1 MANNVT
7 VVNNGV
13 VQQRFYQVYGD
24 LIESKETM
32 EPIAIAHGNGPICGF
47 DIVDTSTDHVI
58 IRGSWDPNLSS
69 DGISAPPVLKKAN
82 RRVILSDGENNGG
95 NVVNAIVT
103 NDGLIHICPA
113 ILDFT
118 NVKPTG
124 GWFDLNNPNGFVA
137 FAMKVSH
144 TYTPVADASNIGV
157 SDFSITW
164 LTLEKSTGGT
174 YSPAEVASL
183 DFSSLVGTILPSG
196 WINRNTDSLVGIYI
210 VGYDPSWGDNDVYAS
225 FRYKMALVSYDGKWP
240 VSPFTNGSFDI
251 LSLNQKVKNI
261 PVIEEDVDS
270 LKGLNSIL
278 QNQVNTLGK
287 GIECDYTLST
297 NVTYEETG
305 DGTVSITIKKL
316 VYLGVSLYE
325 GAGKTFTSNT
335 LYLSNIRAIYLDI
348 LSPGTNQDTGL
359 PSISKWGLSLGSSA
373 VRLTNPRDIKGSLSG
388 DFQGTGVSGSTTA
401 GIICLINKDGS
412 QTPDSLYDRVGNGK
426 SLKVVKPSDDPS
438 YYLALVL
445 NNFFNRFANTG
456 DKLDTSSE
464 RDKRYTRVFIDTKS
478 RGLTSSDACG
488 ITFRLYPTGI
498 NLSWYVYLSNTS
510 SPYTQGTFRLDLN
523 SELALHFKPY
533 VLKNLYDFYKKVTAQ
548 RSGGKLLLQ
557 SMPLMVNTTQSGT
570 EQEVNGHIFVY
581 LRDDSSGNFY
591 LEVVVGTISGSSS
604 AISSSSAIRST
615 YFGTTFIP
623 FMLNDVWDLCNTG
636 DLSITPHV

>member
-82 RRVILSDGENNGG
+82 RRVIISDGENNGG

-103 NDGLIHICPA
+103 NDGLIHICPVT
-113 ILDFT
+113 LDFT
-118 NVKPTG
+118 DVKPTG
-124 GWFDLNNPNGFVA
+124 GWFDLSNPSKFVA

-225 FRYKMALVSYDGKWP
+225 FGYKMALVSYDGKWP
-240 VSPFTNGSFDI
+240 VSPFINGSFDI
-251 LSLNQKVKNI
+251 LSLNQRVKNI
-261 PVIEEDVDS
+261 PVIEDDIDS

-287 GIECDYTLST
+287 GIECDYTLDI
-297 NVTYEETG
+297 NVTDEGTG

-335 LYLSNIRAIYLDI
+335 MYLNNIKAIYLDI
-348 LSPGTNQDTGL
+348 LSSDTNPDTGL
-359 PSISKWGLSLGSSA
+359 PSISKWGLSLGLST
-373 VRLTNPRDIKGSLSG
+373 VRLTNPSDIRGGISG
-388 DFQGTGVSGSTTA
+388 DFQGTGESGSISA
-401 GIICLINKDGS
+401 GIICLINKNG
-412 QTPDSLYDRVGNGK
+412 QMTDSYYGLVGNGK
-426 SLKVVKPSDDPS
+426 SSKVVKPSDDPS

-445 NNFFNRFANTG
+445 NNFFNRFANTA
-456 DKLDTSSE
+456 DVLDTSSE

-478 RGLTSSDACG
+478 GGLTSSDTCG
-488 ITFRLYPTGI
+488 IIFRLYPTGI

-548 RSGGKLLLQ
+548 ASGGKLLLQ

-581 LRDDSSGNFY
+581 LRNDSSDNFY

-604 AISSSSAIRST
+604 ATIRST

-636 DLSITPHV
+636 DVSITPNV

>member
-82 RRVILSDGENNGG
+82 RRVIISDGENNGG

-103 NDGLIHICPA
+103 NDGLIHICPVT
-113 ILDFT
+113 LDFT
-118 NVKPTG
+118 DVKPTG
-124 GWFDLNNPNGFVA
+124 GWFDLSNPSKFVA

-225 FRYKMALVSYDGKWP
+225 FGYKMALVSYDGKWP
-240 VSPFTNGSFDI
+240 VSPFINGSFDI
-251 LSLNQKVKNI
+251 LSLNQRVKNI
-261 PVIEEDVDS
+261 PVIEDDIDS

-287 GIECDYTLST
+287 GIECDYTLDI
-297 NVTYEETG
+297 NVTDEGTG

-335 LYLSNIRAIYLDI
+335 MYLNNIKAIYLDI
-348 LSPGTNQDTGL
+348 LSSDTNPDTGL
-359 PSISKWGLSLGSSA
+359 PSISKWGLSLGLST
-373 VRLTNPRDIKGSLSG
+373 VRLTNPSDIRGGISG
-388 DFQGTGVSGSTTA
+388 DFQGTGESGSISA
-401 GIICLINKDGS
+401 GIICLINKNG
-412 QTPDSLYDRVGNGK
+412 QMTDSYYGLVGNGK
-426 SLKVVKPSDDPS
+426 SSKVVKPSDDPS

-445 NNFFNRFANTG
+445 NNFFNRFANAA
-456 DKLDTSSE
+456 DVLDISSE
-464 RDKRYTRVFIDTKS
+464 MDKRYTRVFTDTKS
-478 RGLTSSDACG
+478 GGLTSSDACA

-548 RSGGKLLLQ
+548 ASGGKLLLQ

-581 LRDDSSGNFY
+581 LRNDSSDNFY

-604 AISSSSAIRST
+604 ATIRST

-636 DLSITPHV
+636 DVSITPNV

>member
-58 IRGSWDPNLSS
+58 IRGSWDPNLSR

-124 GWFDLNNPNGFVA
+124 GWFDLNSNPSRFVA

-210 VGYDPSWGDNDVYAS
+210 VGYDLSWGDNDVYAS
-225 FRYKMALVSYDGKWP
+225 FGYKMALVSYDGKWP

-287 GIECDYTLST
+287 GIECDYDL
-297 NVTYEETG
+297 NIYVTDKGTG
-305 DGTVSITIKKL
+305 NGTVSITIKKL

-325 GAGKTFTSNT
+325 GAGKTFTSNIM
-335 LYLSNIRAIYLDI
+335 YLDNIKAIYLDI
-348 LSPGTNQDTGL
+348 LLSDTNPDTGL
-359 PSISKWGLSLGSSA
+359 PSISKWGLSLGLST
-373 VRLTNPRDIKGSLSG
+373 VRLTNPSDLRGGISG
-388 DFQGTGVSGSTTA
+388 DFQGTGESGSISA
-401 GIICLINKDGS
+401 GIICLINKNG
-412 QTPDSLYDRVGNGK
+412 QMTDSYYDLVGNGK
-426 SLKVVKPSDDPS
+426 SSKVVKPSDDPS

-445 NNFFNRFANTG
+445 NNFFNRFANIT
-456 DKLDTSSE
+456 DVLDTSSE
-464 RDKRYTRVFIDTKS
+464 RDKRYTRIFIGTKS
-478 RGLTSSDACG
+478 GGLISSDACA
-488 ITFRLYPTGI
+488 ITFRLYQTGI
-498 NLSWYVYLSNTS
+498 NLSWYVHLGNTS
-510 SPYTQGTFRLDLN
+510 YPYTQGTFRLNLN
-523 SELALHFKPY
+523 TELTLHFEPY

-548 RSGGKLLLQ
+548 ASGGKLLLQ
-557 SMPLMVNTTQSGT
+557 SMPLMVNTTQTGL

-581 LRDDSSGNFY
+581 LRNDSSGNFY
-591 LEVVVGTISGSSS
+591 LEVVVSTISG
-604 AISSSSAIRST
+604 SSSAIRST

-623 FMLNDVWDLCNTG
+623 FMLNDVWDLCNIG
-636 DLSITPHV
+636 DVSITPNV

>member
-58 IRGSWDPNLSS
+58 IRGSWDPHLSS

-124 GWFDLNNPNGFVA
+124 GWFDLNSHPNRFVA

-210 VGYDPSWGDNDVYAS
+210 VGYDLSWGDNDVYAS

-297 NVTYEETG
+297 NVTNKETG

-426 SLKVVKPSDDPS
+426 SSKVVKPSDDPS

-445 NNFFNRFANTG
+445 NNFFNRFANTR

-464 RDKRYTRVFIDTKS
+464 RDKRYTRIFIDTKS
-478 RGLTSSDACG
+478 GGLTSSDTCA

-523 SELALHFKPY
+523 FELALHFKPY

-548 RSGGKLLLQ
+548 ASGGKLLLQ
-557 SMPLMVNTTQSGT
+557 SMPLMVNTTQTGL

-581 LRDDSSGNFY
+581 LRNDSSDHFY

-604 AISSSSAIRST
+604 AIRSI

-623 FMLNDVWDLCNTG
+623 FMLNDVWDLCNIG
-636 DLSITPHV
+636 DAQITPNV

>member
-82 RRVILSDGENNGG
+82 RRVIISDGENNGG

-103 NDGLIHICPA
+103 NDGLIHICPVT
-113 ILDFT
+113 LDFT
-118 NVKPTG
+118 DVKPTG
-124 GWFDLNNPNGFVA
+124 GWFDLNNPSRFVA

-225 FRYKMALVSYDGKWP
+225 FGYKMALVSYDGKWP

-287 GIECDYTLST
+287 GIECDYTLDI
-297 NVTYEETG
+297 NVTDEGTG

-335 LYLSNIRAIYLDI
+335 MYLNNIKAIYLDI
-348 LSPGTNQDTGL
+348 LSSDTNPDTGL
-359 PSISKWGLSLGSSA
+359 PSISKWGLSLGLST
-373 VRLTNPRDIKGSLSG
+373 VRLTNPSDIRGGISG
-388 DFQGTGVSGSTTA
+388 DFQGTGESGSISA
-401 GIICLINKDGS
+401 GIICLINKNG
-412 QTPDSLYDRVGNGK
+412 QMTDSYYDLVGNGK
-426 SLKVVKPSDDPS
+426 SSKVVKPSDDPS

-445 NNFFNRFANTG
+445 NNFFNRFANTA
-456 DKLDTSSE
+456 DVLDTSSE

-478 RGLTSSDACG
+478 GGLTSSDTCR

-548 RSGGKLLLQ
+548 ASGGKLLLQ

-581 LRDDSSGNFY
+581 LRNDSSDNFY

-604 AISSSSAIRST
+604 ATIRST

-636 DLSITPHV
+636 DVSITPNV

>member
-225 FRYKMALVSYDGKWP
+225 FGYKMALVSYDGKWP
-240 VSPFTNGSFDI
+240 VSPFINGSFDI
-251 LSLNQKVKNI
+251 LSLNQRVKNI
-261 PVIEEDVDS
+261 PVIEDDIDS
-270 LKGLNSIL
+270 LKELNSIL

-287 GIECDYTLST
+287 GIECDYTLDI
-297 NVTYEETG
+297 NVTDKGTG

-335 LYLSNIRAIYLDI
+335 TYLNNIKAIYLDI
-348 LSPGTNQDTGL
+348 LSSGTNPDTGL
-359 PSISKWGLSLGSSA
+359 PSISKWGLSLGFST
-373 VRLTNPRDIKGSLSG
+373 VRLTNPSDIRGGISG
-388 DFQGTGVSGSTTA
+388 DFQGTGESGSISA
-401 GIICLINKDGS
+401 GIICLINKNG
-412 QTPDSLYDRVGNGK
+412 QMTDSYYDLVGNGK
-426 SLKVVKPSDDPS
+426 SSKVVKPSDDPS

-445 NNFFNRFANTG
+445 NNFFNRFTNTA
-456 DKLDTSSE
+456 DVLDTSSE
-464 RDKRYTRVFIDTKS
+464 RDKRYIRIFTDTKS
-478 RGLTSSDACG
+478 GGLTSSDGCG

-523 SELALHFKPY
+523 SELTLHFKSY

-548 RSGGKLLLQ
+548 KSGGKLLLQ

-604 AISSSSAIRST
+604 AIRST

-636 DLSITPHV
+636 DVSITPHV

>member
-7 VVNNGV
+7 VVSNGV

-58 IRGSWDPNLSS
+58 IRGSWDPNLPSIGMS
-69 DGISAPPVLKKAN
+69 IPLPILKKAN

-95 NVVNAIVT
+95 TVVNAIVT

-113 ILDFT
+113 TLDFT
-118 NVKPTG
+118 DVKPAG
-124 GWFDLNNPNGFVA
+124 GWFDLSDPSKFVA

-144 TYTPVADASNIGV
+144 TYTPVADASNIV
-157 SDFSITW
+157 ASDFSITW
-164 LTLEKSTGGT
+164 LSLEKGIGGT

-183 DFSSLVGTILPSG
+183 NFSSLIGTILPSG
-196 WINRNTDSLVGIYI
+196 WINRDTDSLVGIYI
-210 VGYDPSWGDNDVYAS
+210 IGYDPSWEDRDIYAS
-225 FRYKMALVSYDGKWP
+225 FGYKVALVSYDGKWP
-240 VSPFTNGSFDI
+240 VSPFINGSFDI
-251 LSLNQKVKNI
+251 LSLNRKVKNLPI
-261 PVIEEDVDS
+261 IEADIDS

-287 GIECDYTLST
+287 DIECDYTLNTEVT
-297 NVTYEETG
+297 NEGTG

-325 GAGKTFTSNT
+325 GSGKTFTSST
-335 LYLSNIRAIYLDI
+335 LYLTNVRAIYLDI
-348 LSPGTNQDTGL
+348 LPSGINPDTGL

-373 VRLTNPRDIKGSLSG
+373 VRLTNPSDLRGSLSG
-388 DFQGTGVSGSTTA
+388 DFQGTGESGSITA
-401 GIICLINKDGS
+401 GIICLINKDGKIS
-412 QTPDSLYDRVGNGK
+412 DSYHDLVGNGK
-426 SLKVVKPSDDPS
+426 SSKVVKPSDDPS

-445 NNFFNRFANTG
+445 NNFFNRFANTA
-456 DKLDTSSE
+456 DVFDTSSE
-464 RDKRYTRVFIDTKS
+464 RDKRYTRVFINTKS
-478 RGLTSSDACG
+478 GGLTLSDTCG

-510 SPYTQGTFRLDLN
+510 YPYTQGTFRLDLN

-548 RSGGKLLLQ
+548 SSGGKLLLQ
-557 SMPLMVNTTQSGT
+557 SMPLMVNTTQTGL

-581 LRDDSSGNFY
+581 LRNDSSDNFY
-591 LEVVVGTISGSSS
+591 LEVVVSTISGSSS
-604 AISSSSAIRST
+604 VIRSI

-623 FMLNDVWDLCNTG
+623 FMLNDVWDLCNIG
-636 DLSITPHV
+636 DVSITPNV

>member
-7 VVNNGV
+7 VVDNGV

-47 DIVDTSTDHVI
+47 DIVDTSTDHVV
-58 IRGSWDPNLSS
+58 IRGSWDPSLSS
-69 DGISAPPVLKKAN
+69 AGISAPTILKKAN
-82 RRVILSDGENNGG
+82 RRIILSDGENNSGT
-95 NVVNAIVT
+95 VVNATIT
-103 NDGLIHICPA
+103 NDGLIHICPT

-118 NVKPTG
+118 DVKPTG
-124 GWFDLNNPNGFVA
+124 GWFDLSNPSKFVA

-144 TYTPVADASNIGV
+144 SYTPVSDASNLGV
-157 SDFSITW
+157 GDFSITW

-183 DFSSLVGTILPSG
+183 DFSSLVGTILPTG
-196 WINRNTDSLVGIYI
+196 WINRDTDALVGIYI
-210 VGYDPSWGDNDVYAS
+210 IGYDPSWGDNDVYAS
-225 FRYKMALVSYDGKWP
+225 FGYKMALVSYDGKWP

-261 PVIEEDVDS
+261 PVIEDDIDS

-287 GIECDYTLST
+287 GIECDYTLDI
-297 NVTYEETG
+297 NVTDEGTG

-348 LSPGTNQDTGL
+348 LSSGTNQDTGL

-388 DFQGTGVSGSTTA
+388 DFQGTGESGSTTA

-412 QTPDSLYDRVGNGK
+412 QTPDSLYDQVGNGK
-426 SLKVVKPSDDPS
+426 SSKVVKPSDDPS

-456 DKLDTSSE
+456 DKLDTSSK
-464 RDKRYTRVFIDTKS
+464 RDKRYTRIFIDTKS
-478 RGLTSSDACG
+478 GGLTSSDTCG

-498 NLSWYVYLSNTS
+498 NLSWYIYLSNTS

-523 SELALHFKPY
+523 SELALHFKSY
-533 VLKNLYDFYKKVTAQ
+533 VLKNVYDFYKKVTAQ
-548 RSGGKLLLQ
+548 EHGGKLLLQ
-557 SMPLMVNTTQSGT
+557 SIPLMVNTTQTGLAS
-570 EQEVNGHIFVY
+570 EVNGHIFVY
-581 LRDDSSGNFY
+581 LIDDSSGNFY
-591 LEVVVGTISGSSS
+591 LEVVVGTITGSSS
-604 AISSSSAIRST
+604 TIQST

-636 DLSITPHV
+636 DVSITPHV

>member
-7 VVNNGV
+7 TVNNGV

-82 RRVILSDGENNGG
+82 RRVIISDGENNGG

-118 NVKPTG
+118 DVKPTG
-124 GWFDLNNPNGFVA
+124 GWFDLSNPSKFVA

-144 TYTPVADASNIGV
+144 TYTPAADASNIGV

-225 FRYKMALVSYDGKWP
+225 FGYKMALVSYDGKWP

-251 LSLNQKVKNI
+251 LSLNQRVKNI
-261 PVIEEDVDS
+261 PIIEDDIDS

-287 GIECDYTLST
+287 GIECNYTLNT
-297 NVTYEETG
+297 QVTDKGTG

-325 GAGKTFTSNT
+325 GSGKTFTSNT
-335 LYLSNIRAIYLDI
+335 LYLNNIRAIYLDI
-348 LSPGTNQDTGL
+348 LSSGTNSDTGL
-359 PSISKWGLSLGSSA
+359 PSISKWGLSLGFST
-373 VRLTNPRDIKGSLSG
+373 VRLTNPSDIRGSLSG
-388 DFQGTGVSGSTTA
+388 DFQGTGESGSTTA
-401 GIICLINKDGS
+401 GIICLINKDGQIS
-412 QTPDSLYDRVGNGK
+412 DSYYDRVGNGK
-426 SLKVVKPSDDPS
+426 SSKVVKPSDDPS

-445 NNFFNRFANTG
+445 NNFFNRFTNTA
-456 DKLDTSSE
+456 DVLDTSSE

-478 RGLTSSDACG
+478 GGLTSGDQCG

-548 RSGGKLLLQ
+548 ASGGKLLLQ
-557 SMPLMVNTTQSGT
+557 SIPLMMNTSQTGL
-570 EQEVNGHIFVY
+570 EQETNGHIFVY
-581 LRDDSSGNFY
+581 LRNDSSDNFY

-604 AISSSSAIRST
+604 TIRST

-623 FMLNDVWDLCNTG
+623 FMLNDVWDLCNIG
-636 DLSITPHV
+636 DVSITPNV

>member
-124 GWFDLNNPNGFVA
+124 GWFDLNNPNRFVA

-225 FRYKMALVSYDGKWP
+225 FGYKMALVSYDGKWP

-287 GIECDYTLST
+287 GIECDYDL
-297 NVTYEETG
+297 NIYVTDEGTG
-305 DGTVSITIKKL
+305 NGTVSITIKKL
-316 VYLGVSLYE
+316 VYLGVSLHE

-335 LYLSNIRAIYLDI
+335 MYLNNIKAIYLDI
-348 LSPGTNQDTGL
+348 LLSDTNPDIGL
-359 PSISKWGLSLGSSA
+359 PSISKWGLSLGLST
-373 VRLTNPRDIKGSLSG
+373 VRLTNPSDIRRGISG
-388 DFQGTGVSGSTTA
+388 DFQGTGESGSISA
-401 GIICLINKDGS
+401 GIICLINKNG
-412 QTPDSLYDRVGNGK
+412 QMTDSYYDLVGNGK
-426 SLKVVKPSDDPS
+426 SSKVVKPSDDPS

-445 NNFFNRFANTG
+445 NNFFNRFANTA
-456 DKLDTSSE
+456 DVLDTSSE

-478 RGLTSSDACG
+478 GGLTSRDTCG

-548 RSGGKLLLQ
+548 ASGGKLLLQ
-557 SMPLMVNTTQSGT
+557 SMPLMVNTTQTGL

-581 LRDDSSGNFY
+581 LRNDSSDNFY
-591 LEVVVGTISGSSS
+591 LEVVVSTISG
-604 AISSSSAIRST
+604 SSSAIRST

-623 FMLNDVWDLCNTG
+623 FMLNDVWDLCNIG
-636 DLSITPHV
+636 DVSITPNV

>member
-82 RRVILSDGENNGG
+82 RRVIISDGENNGG

-103 NDGLIHICPA
+103 NDGLIHICPVT
-113 ILDFT
+113 LDFT
-118 NVKPTG
+118 DVKPTG
-124 GWFDLNNPNGFVA
+124 GWFDLSNPSKFVA

-164 LTLEKSTGGT
+164 LSLEKSTGGT

-225 FRYKMALVSYDGKWP
+225 FGYKMALVSYDGKWP

-261 PVIEEDVDS
+261 PVIEDDIDS

-287 GIECDYTLST
+287 GIECDYTLDIK
-297 NVTYEETG
+297 VTDEGLGY
-305 DGTVSITIKKL
+305 GTVSITIKKL

-335 LYLSNIRAIYLDI
+335 MYLNNIKAIYLDI
-348 LSPGTNQDTGL
+348 LSSDTSPDTGL
-359 PSISKWGLSLGSSA
+359 PSISKWGLSLGLST
-373 VRLTNPRDIKGSLSG
+373 VRLTNPSDIMGGISG
-388 DFQGTGVSGSTTA
+388 DFQGTGESGSITA
-401 GIICLINKDGS
+401 GIICLINKDGQIS
-412 QTPDSLYDRVGNGK
+412 DSYYDLVGNGK
-426 SLKVVKPSDDPS
+426 SSKVVKPSDDPS

-445 NNFFNRFANTG
+445 NNFFNRFTNTA
-456 DKLDTSSE
+456 DVIDTSSE
-464 RDKRYTRVFIDTKS
+464 RDKRYTRIFIDTKS
-478 RGLTSSDACG
+478 GGLTSSDACA
-488 ITFRLYPTGI
+488 ITFRLYQTGI

-510 SPYTQGTFRLDLN
+510 SPYTHGTFRLNLN
-523 SELALHFKPY
+523 SELALHFNPY

-548 RSGGKLLLQ
+548 ASGGKLLLQ

-581 LRDDSSGNFY
+581 LRNDSSGNFY

-604 AISSSSAIRST
+604 ATIRSI

-636 DLSITPHV
+636 DVSITPNV

>member
-82 RRVILSDGENNGG
+82 RRVIISDGENNGG

-103 NDGLIHICPA
+103 NDGLIHICPVT
-113 ILDFT
+113 LDFT
-118 NVKPTG
+118 DVKPTG
-124 GWFDLNNPNGFVA
+124 GWFDLNNPNRFVA

-225 FRYKMALVSYDGKWP
+225 FGYKMALVSYDGKWP

-287 GIECDYTLST
+287 GIECDYTLDI
-297 NVTYEETG
+297 NVTDEGTG

-335 LYLSNIRAIYLDI
+335 MYLNNIKAIYLDI
-348 LSPGTNQDTGL
+348 LSSDTNPDTGL
-359 PSISKWGLSLGSSA
+359 PSISKWGLSLGLST
-373 VRLTNPRDIKGSLSG
+373 VRLTNPSDIRGGISG
-388 DFQGTGVSGSTTA
+388 DFQGTGESGSISA
-401 GIICLINKDGS
+401 GIICLINKNG
-412 QTPDSLYDRVGNGK
+412 QMTDSYYDLVGNGK
-426 SLKVVKPSDDPS
+426 SSKVVKPSDDPS

-445 NNFFNRFANTG
+445 NNFFNRFANTA
-456 DKLDTSSE
+456 DVLDTSSE

-478 RGLTSSDACG
+478 GGLTSSDTCG

-548 RSGGKLLLQ
+548 ASGGKLLLQ

-581 LRDDSSGNFY
+581 LRNDSSDNFY
-591 LEVVVGTISGSSS
+591 LEVVVDTISGSSS
-604 AISSSSAIRST
+604 ATIRST

-636 DLSITPHV
+636 DVSITPNV

>member
-124 GWFDLNNPNGFVA
+124 GWFDLNNPNRFVA

-225 FRYKMALVSYDGKWP
+225 FGYKMALVSYDGKWP

-278 QNQVNTLGK
+278 QNRVNTLGK

-426 SLKVVKPSDDPS
+426 SSKVVKPSDDPS

-464 RDKRYTRVFIDTKS
+464 RDKRYTRIFIDTKS
-478 RGLTSSDACG
+478 GGLTSGDTCG

-533 VLKNLYDFYKKVTAQ
+533 VLKNLYDFYKKVTALA
-548 RSGGKLLLQ
+548 SGGKLLLQ
-557 SMPLMVNTTQSGT
+557 SMPLIVNTTQTGL

-581 LRDDSSGNFY
+581 LRNNSSGNFY
-591 LEVVVGTISGSSS
+591 LEVVVSTISG
-604 AISSSSAIRST
+604 SSSAIRST

-623 FMLNDVWDLCNTG
+623 FMLNDVWDLCNIG
-636 DLSITPHV
+636 DVSITPNV

>member
-103 NDGLIHICPA
+103 NDGLIHICPVT
-113 ILDFT
+113 LDFT
-118 NVKPTG
+118 DVKPTG
-124 GWFDLNNPNGFVA
+124 GWFDLSNPSKFVA

-225 FRYKMALVSYDGKWP
+225 FGYKMALVSYDGKWP
-240 VSPFTNGSFDI
+240 VSPFINGSFDI
-251 LSLNQKVKNI
+251 LSLNQRVKNI
-261 PVIEEDVDS
+261 PVIEDDIDS
-270 LKGLNSIL
+270 LKGLKSIL

-287 GIECDYTLST
+287 GIECDYTLDI
-297 NVTYEETG
+297 NVTDEGTG

-335 LYLSNIRAIYLDI
+335 MYLNNIKAIYLDI
-348 LSPGTNQDTGL
+348 LSSGTNPDTGL
-359 PSISKWGLSLGSSA
+359 PSISKWGLSLGLST
-373 VRLTNPRDIKGSLSG
+373 VRLTNPSDIRGGISG
-388 DFQGTGVSGSTTA
+388 DFQGTGESGSISA
-401 GIICLINKDGS
+401 GIICLINKNG
-412 QTPDSLYDRVGNGK
+412 QMTDSYYSLVGNGK
-426 SLKVVKPSDDPS
+426 SSKVVKPSDDPS

-445 NNFFNRFANTG
+445 NNFFNRFANAA
-456 DKLDTSSE
+456 DILDISSE
-464 RDKRYTRVFIDTKS
+464 RDKRYTRVFVDTKS
-478 RGLTSSDACG
+478 GGLTSSDNCG

-533 VLKNLYDFYKKVTAQ
+533 VLKNLYDFYKKVTAKA
-548 RSGGKLLLQ
+548 SGGKLLLQ

-581 LRDDSSGNFY
+581 LRNDSSGNFY
-591 LEVVVGTISGSSS
+591 LEVVVGTISG
-604 AISSSSAIRST
+604 SSSAIRST

-636 DLSITPHV
+636 DVSITPHV

>member
-1 MANNVT
+1 MANNIT
-7 VVNNGV
+7 VVSNGI

-47 DIVDTSTDHVI
+47 DIVDTSTDHVV

-69 DGISAPPVLKKAN
+69 DGISAPPVLKKVN

-95 NVVNAIVT
+95 NVVNALVT

-113 ILDFT
+113 TLDFT
-118 NVKPTG
+118 DVKPTG
-124 GWFDLNNPNGFVA
+124 GWFDLSNPSKFVA

-144 TYTPVADASNIGV
+144 TYTPVADASNIGA

-164 LTLEKSTGGT
+164 LSLEKSTGGT
-174 YSPAEVASL
+174 YSPSEVASL
-183 DFSSLVGTILPSG
+183 DFSSLIGNILPSG

-210 VGYDPSWGDNDVYAS
+210 IGYDPSWGDNDIYAS
-225 FRYKMALVSYDGKWP
+225 FGYKMALIPYDGKWP
-240 VSPFTNGSFDI
+240 VSPFINGSFDI
-251 LSLNQKVKNI
+251 LSLNNKVKNI
-261 PVIEEDVDS
+261 PIIEADVDS

-287 GIECDYTLST
+287 GIECDYTLNT
-297 NVTYEETG
+297 NVTDEGIG

-335 LYLSNIRAIYLDI
+335 LYLNNIRAIYLDI
-348 LSPGTNQDTGL
+348 LSSGTNPETGL
-359 PSISKWGLSLGSSA
+359 PSISKWGLTLGSST
-373 VRLTNPRDIKGSLSG
+373 VRLTNPSDLRGSLSG
-388 DFQGTGVSGSTTA
+388 DFQGTGESGSTIA
-401 GIICLINKDGS
+401 GIICLINKDG
-412 QTPDSLYDRVGNGK
+412 QIPDSQYNRVGNGK
-426 SLKVVKPSDDPS
+426 SSKVGKPSDDPS

-445 NNFFNRFANTG
+445 NNFFNRFTNTA
-456 DKLDTSSE
+456 DVLDTSSE

-478 RGLTSSDACG
+478 GGLTSSDTCG

-548 RSGGKLLLQ
+548 ASGGKLLLQ

-581 LRDDSSGNFY
+581 LRNDSSDNFY

-604 AISSSSAIRST
+604 ATIRST

-636 DLSITPHV
+636 DVSITPHV

>member
-124 GWFDLNNPNGFVA
+124 GWFDLNNPNRFVA

-210 VGYDPSWGDNDVYAS
+210 VGHDPSWGDNDVYAS
-225 FRYKMALVSYDGKWP
+225 FGYKMALVSYDGKWP

-270 LKGLNSIL
+270 LNSIL

-287 GIECDYTLST
+287 GIECDYALDI
-297 NVTYEETG
+297 NVTDEGLG

-335 LYLSNIRAIYLDI
+335 MYLNNIKAIYLDI
-348 LSPGTNQDTGL
+348 LSSDTNPDTGL
-359 PSISKWGLSLGSSA
+359 PSISKWGLSLGLST
-373 VRLTNPRDIKGSLSG
+373 VRLTNPSYIRRGISG
-388 DFQGTGVSGSTTA
+388 DFQGIGESGSISA
-401 GIICLINKDGS
+401 GIICLINKNG
-412 QTPDSLYDRVGNGK
+412 QMTDSYYDLVGNGK
-426 SLKVVKPSDDPS
+426 SSKVVKPSDDPS

-445 NNFFNRFANTG
+445 NNFFNRFANTA
-456 DKLDTSSE
+456 DVLDTSSE
-464 RDKRYTRVFIDTKS
+464 RDKRYIRIFIDTKS
-478 RGLTSSDACG
+478 GGLISSDVCG

-510 SPYTQGTFRLDLN
+510 YPYTQGTFRLDLN
-523 SELALHFKPY
+523 SELTLHFKPY

-548 RSGGKLLLQ
+548 ASGGRLLLQ
-557 SMPLMVNTTQSGT
+557 SMPLMVNTTQGGT

-581 LRDDSSGNFY
+581 LRNDSSGNFY
-591 LEVVVGTISGSSS
+591 LEVVVGTISGSSDT
-604 AISSSSAIRST
+604 IRSI

-623 FMLNDVWDLCNTG
+623 FMLNDVWDLCNIG
-636 DLSITPHV
+636 DV

>member
-1 MANNVT
+1 MANNIT
-7 VVNNGV
+7 VVSNGI

-69 DGISAPPVLKKAN
+69 DGISAPPVLKKVN

-95 NVVNAIVT
+95 NVVNALVT

-118 NVKPTG
+118 DVKPTG
-124 GWFDLNNPNGFVA
+124 GWFDLLSNPSKFVA

-144 TYTPVADASNIGV
+144 TYTPVADASNIGA

-164 LTLEKSTGGT
+164 LSLEKSIGGT
-174 YSPAEVASL
+174 YSPSEVASL
-183 DFSSLVGTILPSG
+183 YFSSLIGNILPSG

-210 VGYDPSWGDNDVYAS
+210 IGYDPSWGDNDIYAS
-225 FRYKMALVSYDGKWP
+225 FGYKMALIPYDGKWP
-240 VSPFTNGSFDI
+240 VSPFINGSFDI
-251 LSLNQKVKNI
+251 LSLNNKVKNI
-261 PVIEEDVDS
+261 PIIEADVDS

-287 GIECDYTLST
+287 GIECDYTLNT
-297 NVTYEETG
+297 HVTDEGLG

-335 LYLSNIRAIYLDI
+335 LYLNNIRAIYLDI
-348 LSPGTNQDTGL
+348 LSSGTNPEIGL
-359 PSISKWGLSLGSSA
+359 PSISKWGLTLGSST
-373 VRLTNPRDIKGSLSG
+373 VRLTNPSDLRGSLSG
-388 DFQGTGVSGSTTA
+388 DFQGTGESGSTIA
-401 GIICLINKDGS
+401 GIICLINKDG
-412 QTPDSLYDRVGNGK
+412 QIPDSQYNRVGNGK
-426 SLKVVKPSDDPS
+426 SSKVGKPSDDPS

-445 NNFFNRFANTG
+445 NNFFNRFTNTA
-456 DKLDTSSE
+456 DQLDISSK
-464 RDKRYTRVFIDTKS
+464 RDKRYTRIFIDTKS
-478 RGLTSSDACG
+478 GGLTSLDQCI
-488 ITFRLYPTGI
+488 ITLRLYPTGI
-498 NLSWYVYLSNTS
+498 NLSWCVYLGNTS

-548 RSGGKLLLQ
+548 ASGGKLLLQ
-557 SMPLMVNTTQSGT
+557 SIPLMMNTSQTGL
-570 EQEVNGHIFVY
+570 EQEANGHIFVY
-581 LRDDSSGNFY
+581 LRNDSSDNFY
-591 LEVVVGTISGSSS
+591 LELVVVGTISGSSG
-604 AISSSSAIRST
+604 SSTIRNA

-623 FMLNDVWDLCNTG
+623 FMLNDVWDLCNIG
-636 DLSITPHV
+636 DVSITPDV

>member
-124 GWFDLNNPNGFVA
+124 GWFDLNNPNRFVA

-144 TYTPVADASNIGV
+144 TYTPVADASNIGA

-164 LTLEKSTGGT
+164 LSLEKSTGGT
-174 YSPAEVASL
+174 YSPSEVASL
-183 DFSSLVGTILPSG
+183 DFSSLIGNILPSG

-210 VGYDPSWGDNDVYAS
+210 IGYDPSWGDNDIYAS
-225 FRYKMALVSYDGKWP
+225 FGYKMALVSYDGKWP
-240 VSPFTNGSFDI
+240 VSPFINGSFDI
-251 LSLNQKVKNI
+251 LSLNNKVKNI
-261 PVIEEDVDS
+261 PIIEADVDS

-287 GIECDYTLST
+287 GIECDYDL
-297 NVTYEETG
+297 NIHVTDEGTG

-335 LYLSNIRAIYLDI
+335 LYLNNIRAIYLDI
-348 LSPGTNQDTGL
+348 LSSGTNPETGL
-359 PSISKWGLSLGSSA
+359 PSISKWGLTLGSST
-373 VRLTNPRDIKGSLSG
+373 VRLTNPSDLRGSLSG
-388 DFQGTGVSGSTTA
+388 DFQGTGESGSTVA
-401 GIICLINKDGS
+401 GIICLINKNG
-412 QTPDSLYDRVGNGK
+412 QMTDSYYDLVGNGK
-426 SLKVVKPSDDPS
+426 SSKVVKPSDDPS

-445 NNFFNRFANTG
+445 NNFFNRFANTA
-456 DKLDTSSE
+456 DVLDTSSE

-478 RGLTSSDACG
+478 GGLTSSDTCE

-548 RSGGKLLLQ
+548 ASGGKLLLQ

-581 LRDDSSGNFY
+581 LRNDSSDNFY

-604 AISSSSAIRST
+604 ATIRST

-636 DLSITPHV
+636 DVSITPHV

>member
-82 RRVILSDGENNGG
+82 RRVIISDGENNGG

-103 NDGLIHICPA
+103 NDGLIHICPVT
-113 ILDFT
+113 LDFT
-118 NVKPTG
+118 DVKPTG
-124 GWFDLNNPNGFVA
+124 GWFDLSNPSKFVA

-225 FRYKMALVSYDGKWP
+225 FGYKMALVPYDGKWP

-287 GIECDYTLST
+287 GIECDYTLDI
-297 NVTYEETG
+297 NVTDEGTG

-335 LYLSNIRAIYLDI
+335 MYLNNIKAIYLDI
-348 LSPGTNQDTGL
+348 LSSDTNPDTGL
-359 PSISKWGLSLGSSA
+359 PSISKWGLSLGLST
-373 VRLTNPRDIKGSLSG
+373 VRLTNPSDIRGGISG
-388 DFQGTGVSGSTTA
+388 DFKGTGESGSISA
-401 GIICLINKDGS
+401 GIICLINKNG
-412 QTPDSLYDRVGNGK
+412 QMTDSYYGLVGNGK
-426 SLKVVKPSDDPS
+426 SSKVVKPSDDPS

-445 NNFFNRFANTG
+445 NNFFNRFANTA
-456 DKLDTSSE
+456 DVLDTSSE

-478 RGLTSSDACG
+478 GGLTSSDTCG
-488 ITFRLYPTGI
+488 IIFRLYPTGI

-548 RSGGKLLLQ
+548 ASGGKLLLQ

-581 LRDDSSGNFY
+581 LRNDSSDNFY

-604 AISSSSAIRST
+604 ATIRST

-636 DLSITPHV
+636 DVSITPNV

>member
-124 GWFDLNNPNGFVA
+124 GWFDLNNPNRFVA

-225 FRYKMALVSYDGKWP
+225 FGYKVALVSYDGKWP
-240 VSPFTNGSFDI
+240 VSPFISGSLDI
-251 LSLNQKVKNI
+251 LSLNDKVKNI
-261 PVIEEDVDS
+261 PKIETDVDN

-297 NVTYEETG
+297 NVTDEETG

-426 SLKVVKPSDDPS
+426 SSKVVKPSDDPS

-464 RDKRYTRVFIDTKS
+464 RDKGYTRIFIDTKS
-478 RGLTSSDACG
+478 GGLTSSDTCG

-510 SPYTQGTFRLDLN
+510 SPSYTQGTFRLDLN

-548 RSGGKLLLQ
+548 ASGGKLLLQ
-557 SMPLMVNTTQSGT
+557 SMPLMVNTTQTGL

-581 LRDDSSGNFY
+581 LRNDSSGNFY

-604 AISSSSAIRST
+604 TIRST

-623 FMLNDVWDLCNTG
+623 FMLNDVWDLCNIG
-636 DLSITPHV
+636 DVSITPNV

>member
-69 DGISAPPVLKKAN
+69 DGISAPSVLKKAN
-82 RRVILSDGENNGG
+82 RRVIISDGENNGG

-103 NDGLIHICPA
+103 NDGLIHICPVT
-113 ILDFT
+113 LDFT
-118 NVKPTG
+118 DVKPTG
-124 GWFDLNNPNGFVA
+124 GWFDLSNPSKFVA

-225 FRYKMALVSYDGKWP
+225 FGYKMALVSYDGKWP
-240 VSPFTNGSFDI
+240 VSPFINGSFDI
-251 LSLNQKVKNI
+251 LSLNQRVKNI
-261 PVIEEDVDS
+261 PVIEDDIDS
-270 LKGLNSIL
+270 LKGLNSILQNQL

-287 GIECDYTLST
+287 GIECDYTLDIK
-297 NVTYEETG
+297 VTDEGTG

-335 LYLSNIRAIYLDI
+335 LYLNNIRAIYLDI
-348 LSPGTNQDTGL
+348 LSSGTNPDTGL
-359 PSISKWGLSLGSSA
+359 PSISKWGLSLGSSP
-373 VRLTNPRDIKGSLSG
+373 VRLTNPSDIRGSLSG
-388 DFQGTGVSGSTTA
+388 DFQGTGESGSITA
-401 GIICLINKDGS
+401 GIICLINKDGQIS
-412 QTPDSLYDRVGNGK
+412 DSYYNRVGNGK
-426 SLKVVKPSDDPS
+426 SSKVVKPSDDPS

-445 NNFFNRFANTG
+445 NNFFNRFTNTA
-456 DKLDTSSE
+456 DVLDTSSE
-464 RDKRYTRVFIDTKS
+464 RDKRYTRIFIDTKS
-478 RGLTSSDACG
+478 GGLISSDACG

-548 RSGGKLLLQ
+548 ESGGKLLLQ
-557 SMPLMVNTTQSGT
+557 SMPLMVNTTQIGLES
-570 EQEVNGHIFVY
+570 EVNGHIFVY

-604 AISSSSAIRST
+604 TIRSI

-636 DLSITPHV
+636 DVSITPHV

>member
-82 RRVILSDGENNGG
+82 RRVIISDGENNGG

-103 NDGLIHICPA
+103 NDGLIHICPVT
-113 ILDFT
+113 LDFT
-118 NVKPTG
+118 DVKPTG
-124 GWFDLNNPNGFVA
+124 GWFDLNNPSKFVA

-225 FRYKMALVSYDGKWP
+225 FGYKMALVSYDGKWP
-240 VSPFTNGSFDI
+240 VSPFINGSFDI
-251 LSLNQKVKNI
+251 LSLNQRVKNI
-261 PVIEEDVDS
+261 PVIEDDIDS

-287 GIECDYTLST
+287 GIECDYTLDI
-297 NVTYEETG
+297 NVTDEGTG

-335 LYLSNIRAIYLDI
+335 MYLNNIKAIYLDI
-348 LSPGTNQDTGL
+348 LSSDTNPDTGL
-359 PSISKWGLSLGSSA
+359 PSISKWGLSLGLST
-373 VRLTNPRDIKGSLSG
+373 VRLTNPSDIRGGISG
-388 DFQGTGVSGSTTA
+388 DFQGTGESGSISA
-401 GIICLINKDGS
+401 GIICLINKNG
-412 QTPDSLYDRVGNGK
+412 QMTDSYYGLVGNGK
-426 SLKVVKPSDDPS
+426 SSKVVKPSDDPS

-445 NNFFNRFANTG
+445 NNFFNRFANTA
-456 DKLDTSSE
+456 DVLDTSSE

-478 RGLTSSDACG
+478 GGLTSSDTCG
-488 ITFRLYPTGI
+488 IAFRLYPTGI

-548 RSGGKLLLQ
+548 ASGGKLLLQ

-581 LRDDSSGNFY
+581 LRNDSSDNFY

-604 AISSSSAIRST
+604 ATIRST

-636 DLSITPHV
+636 DVSITPNV

>member
-58 IRGSWDPNLSS
+58 IRGSWDPYLSS

-183 DFSSLVGTILPSG
+183 DFSYLVGTILPSG

-278 QNQVNTLGK
+278 QNRVNTLGK

-297 NVTYEETG
+297 NVINEETG

-348 LSPGTNQDTGL
+348 WSPSTNQDTGL

-373 VRLTNPRDIKGSLSG
+373 VRLTNPRDIKKGILSR

-426 SLKVVKPSDDPS
+426 SSKVVKPSDDPS

-456 DKLDTSSE
+456 DKLDISSE
-464 RDKRYTRVFIDTKS
+464 RAKRYTRVFIDTKS
-478 RGLTSSDACG
+478 GGLTSSDGCA

-510 SPYTQGTFRLDLN
+510 SPYTQGTFRLNLN
-523 SELALHFKPY
+523 SELALHFNPY

-548 RSGGKLLLQ
+548 QSGGKLLLQ
-557 SMPLMVNTTQSGT
+557 SMPLMVNNTRSGT

-604 AISSSSAIRST
+604 AIRSM

-636 DLSITPHV
+636 DV

>member
-82 RRVILSDGENNGG
+82 RRVILSDRENNGG

-124 GWFDLNNPNGFVA
+124 GWFDLNNPNRFVA

-225 FRYKMALVSYDGKWP
+225 FGYKMALVSYDGKWP

-287 GIECDYTLST
+287 GIECDYDL
-297 NVTYEETG
+297 NIYVTDKGTG
-305 DGTVSITIKKL
+305 NGTVSITIKKL

-335 LYLSNIRAIYLDI
+335 MYLNNIKAIYLDI
-348 LSPGTNQDTGL
+348 LSSDTNLDTGL
-359 PSISKWGLSLGSSA
+359 PSISKWGLSLGLST
-373 VRLTNPRDIKGSLSG
+373 VRLTNPSDIRGGISG
-388 DFQGTGVSGSTTA
+388 DFQGTGESGSISA
-401 GIICLINKDGS
+401 GIICLINKNG
-412 QTPDSLYDRVGNGK
+412 QMTDSYYDLVGNGK
-426 SLKVVKPSDDPS
+426 SSKVVKPSDDPS

-445 NNFFNRFANTG
+445 NNFFNRFANTA
-456 DKLDTSSE
+456 DVLDTSSE

-478 RGLTSSDACG
+478 GGLISSDTCG

-548 RSGGKLLLQ
+548 ASGGKLLLQ
-557 SMPLMVNTTQSGT
+557 SMPLMVNTTQTGL

-581 LRDDSSGNFY
+581 LRNDSSDNFY
-591 LEVVVGTISGSSS
+591 LEVVVSTISG
-604 AISSSSAIRST
+604 SSSAIRST

-623 FMLNDVWDLCNTG
+623 FMLNDVWDLCNIG
-636 DLSITPHV
+636 DVSITPNV

>member
-69 DGISAPPVLKKAN
+69 DGISAPSVLKKAN
-82 RRVILSDGENNGG
+82 RRVIISDGENNGG

-103 NDGLIHICPA
+103 NDGLIHICPVT
-113 ILDFT
+113 LDFT
-118 NVKPTG
+118 DVKPTG
-124 GWFDLNNPNGFVA
+124 GWFDLSNPSKFVA

-225 FRYKMALVSYDGKWP
+225 FGYKMALVSYDGKWP
-240 VSPFTNGSFDI
+240 VSPFINGSFDI
-251 LSLNQKVKNI
+251 LSLNQRVKDI

-270 LKGLNSIL
+270 LKVLNSIL

-287 GIECDYTLST
+287 GIECDYTLDI
-297 NVTYEETG
+297 NVTDEGIG

-335 LYLSNIRAIYLDI
+335 LYLNNIKAIYLDI
-348 LSPGTNQDTGL
+348 LSSDTNPDTGL
-359 PSISKWGLSLGSSA
+359 PSISKWGLSLGSSP
-373 VRLTNPRDIKGSLSG
+373 VRLTNPSDIRGSLSG
-388 DFQGTGVSGSTTA
+388 DFQGTGESGSISA
-401 GIICLINKDGS
+401 GIICLINKNG
-412 QTPDSLYDRVGNGK
+412 QMTDSYYDLVGNGK
-426 SLKVVKPSDDPS
+426 SSKVVKPSDDPS

-445 NNFFNRFANTG
+445 NNFFNRFANAA
-456 DKLDTSSE
+456 DVLDTSSE

-478 RGLTSSDACG
+478 GGLTSSDTCA

-523 SELALHFKPY
+523 SELALHFNPY
-533 VLKNLYDFYKKVTAQ
+533 VLKNLYDFYKKVTAKA
-548 RSGGKLLLQ
+548 SGGKLLLQ
-557 SMPLMVNTTQSGT
+557 SMPLMVNTTQTGL
-570 EQEVNGHIFVY
+570 EQKVNGHIFVY
-581 LRDDSSGNFY
+581 LRNDSSDNFY
-591 LEVVVGTISGSSS
+591 LEVVVSTISGSSS
-604 AISSSSAIRST
+604 AIRGT

-623 FMLNDVWDLCNTG
+623 FMLNDVWDLCNIG
-636 DLSITPHV
+636 DVSITPNV

>member
-47 DIVDTSTDHVI
+47 DIVDISTDHVI

-82 RRVILSDGENNGG
+82 RRVIISDGENNGG

-103 NDGLIHICPA
+103 NDGLIHICPVT
-113 ILDFT
+113 LDFT
-118 NVKPTG
+118 DVKPTG
-124 GWFDLNNPNGFVA
+124 GWFDLLINPSRFVA

-196 WINRNTDSLVGIYI
+196 WINSNTDSLVGIYI

-225 FRYKMALVSYDGKWP
+225 FGYKMALVSYDGKWP

-287 GIECDYTLST
+287 GIECDYTLDI
-297 NVTYEETG
+297 NVTDEGTG

-335 LYLSNIRAIYLDI
+335 MYLNNIKAIYLDI
-348 LSPGTNQDTGL
+348 LSSDTNPDTGL
-359 PSISKWGLSLGSSA
+359 PSISWGLSLGLST
-373 VRLTNPRDIKGSLSG
+373 VRLTNPSDIRGGISG
-388 DFQGTGVSGSTTA
+388 DFQGTGESGSISA
-401 GIICLINKDGS
+401 GIICLINKNG
-412 QTPDSLYDRVGNGK
+412 QMTDSYYDLVGNGK
-426 SLKVVKPSDDPS
+426 SSKVVKPSDDPS

-445 NNFFNRFANTG
+445 NNFFNRFANTA
-456 DKLDTSSE
+456 DVLDISSV

-478 RGLTSSDACG
+478 GGLTSSDGCG

-523 SELALHFKPY
+523 SELALHFEPY

-548 RSGGKLLLQ
+548 ASGGKLLLQ

-581 LRDDSSGNFY
+581 LRNDSSDNFY

-604 AISSSSAIRST
+604 ATIRST

-636 DLSITPHV
+636 DVSITPNV

>member
-124 GWFDLNNPNGFVA
+124 GWFDLNNPNRFVA

-144 TYTPVADASNIGV
+144 TYTPVADASNIGA

-164 LTLEKSTGGT
+164 LSLEKSTGGT
-174 YSPAEVASL
+174 YSPSEVASL
-183 DFSSLVGTILPSG
+183 DFSSLIGNILPSG

-210 VGYDPSWGDNDVYAS
+210 IGYDPSWGDNDIYAS
-225 FRYKMALVSYDGKWP
+225 FGYKMALVSYDGKWP
-240 VSPFTNGSFDI
+240 VSPFINGSFDI
-251 LSLNQKVKNI
+251 LSLNNKVKNI
-261 PVIEEDVDS
+261 PIIEADVDS

-287 GIECDYTLST
+287 GIECDYTLNT
-297 NVTYEETG
+297 HVTDEGTG

-335 LYLSNIRAIYLDI
+335 LYLNNIRAIYLDI
-348 LSPGTNQDTGL
+348 LSSGTNPETGL
-359 PSISKWGLSLGSSA
+359 PSISKWGLTLGSST
-373 VRLTNPRDIKGSLSG
+373 VRLTNPSDLRGSLSG
-388 DFQGTGVSGSTTA
+388 DFQGTGESGSTVA
-401 GIICLINKDGS
+401 GIICLINKNG
-412 QTPDSLYDRVGNGK
+412 QMTDSYYDLVGNGK
-426 SLKVVKPSDDPS
+426 SSKVVKPSDDPS

-445 NNFFNRFANTG
+445 NNFFNRFTNTA
-456 DKLDTSSE
+456 DQLDTSSE

-478 RGLTSSDACG
+478 GGLTYGDQCG

-548 RSGGKLLLQ
+548 ASGGKLLLQ
-557 SMPLMVNTTQSGT
+557 SIPLMMNTSQTGL
-570 EQEVNGHIFVY
+570 EQEANGHIFVY
-581 LRDDSSGNFY
+581 LRNDSSDNFY

-604 AISSSSAIRST
+604 TIRST

-623 FMLNDVWDLCNTG
+623 FMLNDVWDLCNMG
-636 DLSITPHV
+636 DVSITPHV

>member
-124 GWFDLNNPNGFVA
+124 GWFDLNNPNRFVA

-144 TYTPVADASNIGV
+144 TYTPVADASNIGA
-157 SDFSITW
+157 SDFSITG
-164 LTLEKSTGGT
+164 LSLEKSTGGT
-174 YSPAEVASL
+174 YSPSEVASL
-183 DFSSLVGTILPSG
+183 DFSSLIGNILPSG

-210 VGYDPSWGDNDVYAS
+210 IGYDPSWGDNDIYAS
-225 FRYKMALVSYDGKWP
+225 FGYKMALVSYDGKWP
-240 VSPFTNGSFDI
+240 VSPFINGSFDI
-251 LSLNQKVKNI
+251 LSLNNKVKNI
-261 PVIEEDVDS
+261 PIIEADVDS

-287 GIECDYTLST
+287 DIECDYTLNT
-297 NVTYEETG
+297 HVTDEGTG

-335 LYLSNIRAIYLDI
+335 LYLNNIRAIYLDI
-348 LSPGTNQDTGL
+348 LSSGTNPETGL
-359 PSISKWGLSLGSSA
+359 PSISKWGLTLGSST
-373 VRLTNPRDIKGSLSG
+373 VRLTNPSDLRGSLSG
-388 DFQGTGVSGSTTA
+388 DFQGTGESGSTVA
-401 GIICLINKDGS
+401 GIICLINKNG
-412 QTPDSLYDRVGNGK
+412 QMTDSYYDLVGNGK
-426 SLKVVKPSDDPS
+426 SSKVVKPSDDPS

-445 NNFFNRFANTG
+445 NNFFNRFTNTA
-456 DKLDTSSE
+456 DQLDTSSE

-478 RGLTSSDACG
+478 GGLTSGDQCG

-548 RSGGKLLLQ
+548 ASDGKLLLQ
-557 SMPLMVNTTQSGT
+557 SIPLMMNTSQTGL
-570 EQEVNGHIFVY
+570 EQEANGHIFVY
-581 LRDDSSGNFY
+581 LRNDSSDNFY

-604 AISSSSAIRST
+604 TIRST

-623 FMLNDVWDLCNTG
+623 FMLNDVWDLCNMG
-636 DLSITPHV
+636 DVSITPHV

>member
-124 GWFDLNNPNGFVA
+124 GWFDLNNPNRFVA

-225 FRYKMALVSYDGKWP
+225 FGYKMALVSYDGKWP

-297 NVTYEETG
+297 NVTDKETG

-426 SLKVVKPSDDPS
+426 SSKVVKPSDDPS

-456 DKLDTSSE
+456 DKLDTSSSE
-464 RDKRYTRVFIDTKS
+464 RDKRYTRIFIDTKS
-478 RGLTSSDACG
+478 GGLTSSDTCG

-510 SPYTQGTFRLDLN
+510 SPSYTQGTFRLDLN
-523 SELALHFKPY
+523 SELALHFNSY
-533 VLKNLYDFYKKVTAQ
+533 VLKNVYDFYKKVTAQ
-548 RSGGKLLLQ
+548 KSGGKLLLQ
-557 SMPLMVNTTQSGT
+557 SMPLMVNTTQIGLES
-570 EQEVNGHIFVY
+570 EVNGHIFVY

-604 AISSSSAIRST
+604 TIRST

-623 FMLNDVWDLCNTG
+623 FMLNDVWDLCNIG
-636 DLSITPHV
+636 DVSITPNV

>member
-1 MANNVT
+1 MANNIT
-7 VVNNGV
+7 VVSNGI

-47 DIVDTSTDHVI
+47 DIVDTSTDHVV

-69 DGISAPPVLKKAN
+69 DGISAPPVLKKVN

-95 NVVNAIVT
+95 NVVNALVT

-113 ILDFT
+113 TLDFT
-118 NVKPTG
+118 DVKPTG
-124 GWFDLNNPNGFVA
+124 GWFDLSNPSKFVA

-144 TYTPVADASNIGV
+144 TYTPVADASNIGA

-164 LTLEKSTGGT
+164 LSLEKSTGGT
-174 YSPAEVASL
+174 YSPSEVASL
-183 DFSSLVGTILPSG
+183 DFSSLIGNILPSG

-210 VGYDPSWGDNDVYAS
+210 IGYDPSWGDNDIYAS
-225 FRYKMALVSYDGKWP
+225 FGYKMALISYDGKWP
-240 VSPFTNGSFDI
+240 VSPFINGSFDI
-251 LSLNQKVKNI
+251 LSLNNKVKNI
-261 PVIEEDVDS
+261 PIIEADVDS
-270 LKGLNSIL
+270 L
-278 QNQVNTLGK
+278 K
-287 GIECDYTLST
+287 GIECDYTLNT
-297 NVTYEETG
+297 KVTDEGLG

-335 LYLSNIRAIYLDI
+335 LYLNNIRAIYLDI
-348 LSPGTNQDTGL
+348 LSSGTNPETGL
-359 PSISKWGLSLGSSA
+359 PSISKWGLTLGSST
-373 VRLTNPRDIKGSLSG
+373 VRLTNPSDLRGSLSG
-388 DFQGTGVSGSTTA
+388 DFQGTGESGSTIA
-401 GIICLINKDGS
+401 GIICLINKDG
-412 QTPDSLYDRVGNGK
+412 QIPDSQYNLVGNGK
-426 SLKVVKPSDDPS
+426 SSKVGKPSDDPS

-445 NNFFNRFANTG
+445 NNFFNRFTNTA
-456 DKLDTSSE
+456 DQLDISSE

-478 RGLTSSDACG
+478 GGLTTGDQCS

-523 SELALHFKPY
+523 SELALHFNPY

-548 RSGGKLLLQ
+548 ASGGKLLLQ
-557 SMPLMVNTTQSGT
+557 SIPLMMNTSQTGL
-570 EQEVNGHIFVY
+570 EQEANGHIFVY
-581 LRDDSSGNFY
+581 LRNDSSDNLY

-604 AISSSSAIRST
+604 TIRSI

-623 FMLNDVWDLCNTG
+623 FMLNDVWDLCNIG
-636 DLSITPHV
+636 DVSITPNV

>member
-82 RRVILSDGENNGG
+82 RRVIISDGENNGG

-103 NDGLIHICPA
+103 NDGLIHICPVT
-113 ILDFT
+113 LDFT
-118 NVKPTG
+118 DVKPTG
-124 GWFDLNNPNGFVA
+124 GWFDLSNPSKFVA

-210 VGYDPSWGDNDVYAS
+210 VGYDQSWGDNDVYAS
-225 FRYKMALVSYDGKWP
+225 FGYKMALVSYDGKWP
-240 VSPFTNGSFDI
+240 VSPFINGSFDI
-251 LSLNQKVKNI
+251 LSLNQRVKNI
-261 PVIEEDVDS
+261 PVIEDDIDS

-287 GIECDYTLST
+287 GIECDYTLDI
-297 NVTYEETG
+297 NVTDEGTG

-335 LYLSNIRAIYLDI
+335 MYLNNIKAIYLDI
-348 LSPGTNQDTGL
+348 LSSDTNPDTGL
-359 PSISKWGLSLGSSA
+359 PSISKWGLSLGLST
-373 VRLTNPRDIKGSLSG
+373 VRLTNPSDIRGGISG
-388 DFQGTGVSGSTTA
+388 DFQGTGESGSISA
-401 GIICLINKDGS
+401 GIICLINKNG
-412 QTPDSLYDRVGNGK
+412 QMTDSYYDLVGNGK
-426 SLKVVKPSDDPS
+426 SSKVVKPSDDPS

-445 NNFFNRFANTG
+445 NNFFNRFANTA
-456 DKLDTSSE
+456 DVLDTSSE

-478 RGLTSSDACG
+478 GGLTSRDTCG

-548 RSGGKLLLQ
+548 ASGGKLLLQ

-581 LRDDSSGNFY
+581 LRNDSSDNFY

-604 AISSSSAIRST
+604 ATIRST

-636 DLSITPHV
+636 DVSITPNV

>member
-82 RRVILSDGENNGG
+82 RRVIISDGENNGG

-103 NDGLIHICPA
+103 NDGLIHICPVT
-113 ILDFT
+113 LDFT

-124 GWFDLNNPNGFVA
+124 GWFDLSNPSKFVA

-225 FRYKMALVSYDGKWP
+225 FGYKMALVSYDGKWP
-240 VSPFTNGSFDI
+240 VSPFINGSFDI
-251 LSLNQKVKNI
+251 LSLNQRVKNI
-261 PVIEEDVDS
+261 PVIEDDIDS

-287 GIECDYTLST
+287 GIECDYTLDI
-297 NVTYEETG
+297 NVTDEGTG

-335 LYLSNIRAIYLDI
+335 MYLNNIKAIYLDI
-348 LSPGTNQDTGL
+348 LSSDTNPDTGL
-359 PSISKWGLSLGSSA
+359 PSISKWGLSLGLST
-373 VRLTNPRDIKGSLSG
+373 VRLTNPSDIRGGISG
-388 DFQGTGVSGSTTA
+388 DFQGTGESGSISA
-401 GIICLINKDGS
+401 GIICLINKNG
-412 QTPDSLYDRVGNGK
+412 QMTDSYYGLVGNGK
-426 SLKVVKPSDDPS
+426 SSKVVKPSDDPS

-445 NNFFNRFANTG
+445 NNFFNRFANTA
-456 DKLDTSSE
+456 DVLDTSSE

-478 RGLTSSDACG
+478 GGLTSSDTCG
-488 ITFRLYPTGI
+488 IIFRLYPTGI

-548 RSGGKLLLQ
+548 ASGGKLLLQ

-581 LRDDSSGNFY
+581 LRNDSSDNFY

-604 AISSSSAIRST
+604 ATIRST

-636 DLSITPHV
+636 DVSITPNV

>member
-7 VVNNGV
+7 VINNGV

-124 GWFDLNNPNGFVA
+124 GWFDLNNLNGFVA

-225 FRYKMALVSYDGKWP
+225 FGYKMALVSYDGKWP

-270 LKGLNSIL
+270 LKGLKSIL

-287 GIECDYTLST
+287 GIECDYDL
-297 NVTYEETG
+297 NIHVTDKETG
-305 DGTVSITIKKL
+305 NGTVSITIKKL

-335 LYLSNIRAIYLDI
+335 MYLNNIKAIYLDI
-348 LSPGTNQDTGL
+348 LSSGTNPDTGL
-359 PSISKWGLSLGSSA
+359 PSISWGLSLGLST
-373 VRLTNPRDIKGSLSG
+373 VRLTNPSDIRGGISG
-388 DFQGTGVSGSTTA
+388 DFQGTGESGSISA
-401 GIICLINKDGS
+401 GIICLINKNG
-412 QTPDSLYDRVGNGK
+412 QMTDSYYNLVGNGK
-426 SLKVVKPSDDPS
+426 SSKVVKPSDDPS

-445 NNFFNRFANTG
+445 NNFFNRFANIT
-456 DKLDTSSE
+456 DVLDTSSE

-478 RGLTSSDACG
+478 GGLTSSDVCG

-510 SPYTQGTFRLDLN
+510 FPYTQGTFRLNLN
-523 SELALHFKPY
+523 SELALHFKSY

-548 RSGGKLLLQ
+548 QSGGKLLLQ

-604 AISSSSAIRST
+604 STIRSI

-636 DLSITPHV
+636 DV

>member
-82 RRVILSDGENNGG
+82 RRVIISDGENNGG

-103 NDGLIHICPA
+103 NDGLIHICPVT
-113 ILDFT
+113 LDFT
-118 NVKPTG
+118 DVKPTG
-124 GWFDLNNPNGFVA
+124 GWFDLSNPSKFVA

-225 FRYKMALVSYDGKWP
+225 FGYKMALVSYDGKWP
-240 VSPFTNGSFDI
+240 VSPFINGSFDI
-251 LSLNQKVKNI
+251 LSLNQRVKNI
-261 PVIEEDVDS
+261 PVIEDDIDS

-287 GIECDYTLST
+287 GIECDYTLDI
-297 NVTYEETG
+297 NVTDEGTG

-335 LYLSNIRAIYLDI
+335 MYLNNIKAIYLDI
-348 LSPGTNQDTGL
+348 LSSDTNPDTGL
-359 PSISKWGLSLGSSA
+359 PSISKWGLSLGLST
-373 VRLTNPRDIKGSLSG
+373 VRLTNPSDIRGGISG
-388 DFQGTGVSGSTTA
+388 DFQGTGESGSIST
-401 GIICLINKDGS
+401 GIICLINKNG
-412 QTPDSLYDRVGNGK
+412 QMTDSYYGLVGNGK
-426 SLKVVKPSDDPS
+426 SSKVVKPSDDPS

-445 NNFFNRFANTG
+445 NNFFNRFANTA
-456 DKLDTSSE
+456 DVLDTSSE

-478 RGLTSSDACG
+478 GGLTSLDTCG

-548 RSGGKLLLQ
+548 ASGGKLLLQ

-581 LRDDSSGNFY
+581 LRNDSSDNFY

-604 AISSSSAIRST
+604 ATIRST

-636 DLSITPHV
+636 DVSITPNV

>member
-82 RRVILSDGENNGG
+82 RRVIISDGENNGG

-103 NDGLIHICPA
+103 NDGLIHICPVT
-113 ILDFT
+113 LDFT
-118 NVKPTG
+118 DVKPTG
-124 GWFDLNNPNGFVA
+124 GWFDLNNPNRFVA

-225 FRYKMALVSYDGKWP
+225 FFGYKMALVSYDGKWP

-287 GIECDYTLST
+287 GIECDYTLDIK
-297 NVTYEETG
+297 VTDKGTG

-335 LYLSNIRAIYLDI
+335 MYLNNIKAIYLDI
-348 LSPGTNQDTGL
+348 LSSDTNPDTGL
-359 PSISKWGLSLGSSA
+359 PSISKWGLSLGLST
-373 VRLTNPRDIKGSLSG
+373 VRLTNPSDIRGGISG
-388 DFQGTGVSGSTTA
+388 DFQGTGESGSISA
-401 GIICLINKDGS
+401 GIICLINKNG
-412 QTPDSLYDRVGNGK
+412 QMTDSYYGLVGNGK
-426 SLKVVKPSDDPS
+426 SSKVVKPSDDPS

-445 NNFFNRFANTG
+445 NNFFNRFANTA
-456 DKLDTSSE
+456 DVLDTYSG
-464 RDKRYTRVFIDTKS
+464 RDKRYTRIFIDTKS
-478 RGLTSSDACG
+478 GGLISSDACG

-523 SELALHFKPY
+523 SELTLHFKPY

-548 RSGGKLLLQ
+548 ASGGKLLLQ

-581 LRDDSSGNFY
+581 LRNDSSDNFY
-591 LEVVVGTISGSSS
+591 LEVVVGTSGSSS
-604 AISSSSAIRST
+604 PTIRST

-636 DLSITPHV
+636 DVSITPNV

>member
-124 GWFDLNNPNGFVA
+124 GWFDLNNPNRFVA

-225 FRYKMALVSYDGKWP
+225 FGYKMALVSYDGKWP

-287 GIECDYTLST
+287 GIECDYDL
-297 NVTYEETG
+297 NIYVTDEGTG
-305 DGTVSITIKKL
+305 NGTVSITIKKL
-316 VYLGVSLYE
+316 VYLGVSLHE

-335 LYLSNIRAIYLDI
+335 MYLNNIKAIYLDI
-348 LSPGTNQDTGL
+348 LLSSDTNPDTGL
-359 PSISKWGLSLGSSA
+359 PSISKWGLSLGLST
-373 VRLTNPRDIKGSLSG
+373 VRLTNPSDIRGGISG
-388 DFQGTGVSGSTTA
+388 DFQGTGESGSISA
-401 GIICLINKDGS
+401 GIICLINKNG
-412 QTPDSLYDRVGNGK
+412 QMTDSYYDLVGNGK
-426 SLKVVKPSDDPS
+426 SSKVVKPSDDPS

-445 NNFFNRFANTG
+445 NNFFNRFANTA
-456 DKLDTSSE
+456 DVLDTSSE

-478 RGLTSSDACG
+478 GGLISSDTCG

-548 RSGGKLLLQ
+548 ASGGKLLLQ
-557 SMPLMVNTTQSGT
+557 SMPLMVNTTQTGL

-581 LRDDSSGNFY
+581 LRNDSSDNFY
-591 LEVVVGTISGSSS
+591 LEVVVSTISG
-604 AISSSSAIRST
+604 SSSAIRST

-623 FMLNDVWDLCNTG
+623 FMLNDVWDLCNIG
-636 DLSITPHV
+636 DVSITPNV

>member
-69 DGISAPPVLKKAN
+69 TGHTSVPPVLKKAN
-82 RRVILSDGENNGG
+82 RRVIISDGKNNGG

-103 NDGLIHICPA
+103 NDGLIHICPVT
-113 ILDFT
+113 LDFT
-118 NVKPTG
+118 DVKPTG
-124 GWFDLNNPNGFVA
+124 GWFDLNSNPSKFVA

-164 LTLEKSTGGT
+164 LSLEKSIGGT

-210 VGYDPSWGDNDVYAS
+210 VGYDPSWGDKDVYAS
-225 FRYKMALVSYDGKWP
+225 FGYKMALVSYDGKWP

-278 QNQVNTLGK
+278 QNRVNTLGKGIDRVNTLGK
-287 GIECDYTLST
+287 GIECDYDL
-297 NVTYEETG
+297 NIYVTDKG
-305 DGTVSITIKKL
+305 IGNGTVSITIKKL
-316 VYLGVSLYE
+316 VYLGVSLYQ
-325 GAGKTFTSNT
+325 GAGKTFTSNIM
-335 LYLSNIRAIYLDI
+335 YLDNIKAIYLDI
-348 LSPGTNQDTGL
+348 LSSDTNPDTGL
-359 PSISKWGLSLGSSA
+359 PSISKWGLSLGLST
-373 VRLTNPRDIKGSLSG
+373 VRLTNPSDIRGGISG
-388 DFQGTGVSGSTTA
+388 DFQGTGEPGSISA
-401 GIICLINKDGS
+401 GIICLINKNG
-412 QTPDSLYDRVGNGK
+412 QITDSYYDLVGNGK
-426 SLKVVKPSDDPS
+426 SSKVVKPSDDPS

-445 NNFFNRFANTG
+445 NNFFNRFANIT
-456 DKLDTSSE
+456 DVLDTSSE
-464 RDKRYTRVFIDTKS
+464 RNKRYTRIFIDTKS
-478 RGLTSSDACG
+478 GGLTSSDTCA

-523 SELALHFKPY
+523 SELALHFNPY

-548 RSGGKLLLQ
+548 ASGGKLLLQ
-557 SMPLMVNTTQSGT
+557 SMPLMVNTTQTGL

-581 LRDDSSGNFY
+581 LRNTSSGNFY
-591 LEVVVGTISGSSS
+591 LEIVVGTISG
-604 AISSSSAIRST
+604 SSSAIRST

-636 DLSITPHV
+636 EFM

>member
-103 NDGLIHICPA
+103 NDGLIHICPVT
-113 ILDFT
+113 LDFT
-118 NVKPTG
+118 DVKPTG
-124 GWFDLNNPNGFVA
+124 GWFDLSNPSKFVA

-225 FRYKMALVSYDGKWP
+225 FGYKMALVSYDGKWP
-240 VSPFTNGSFDI
+240 VSPFINGSFDI
-251 LSLNQKVKNI
+251 LSLNQRVKNI
-261 PVIEEDVDS
+261 PVIEDDIDS

-287 GIECDYTLST
+287 GIECDYTLDI
-297 NVTYEETG
+297 NVTDEGTG

-335 LYLSNIRAIYLDI
+335 LYLNNIRAIYLDI
-348 LSPGTNQDTGL
+348 LSSGTNPDTGL
-359 PSISKWGLSLGSSA
+359 PSISKWGLSLGSSP
-373 VRLTNPRDIKGSLSG
+373 VRLTNPSDIRGSLSG
-388 DFQGTGVSGSTTA
+388 DFQGIGESGSISA
-401 GIICLINKDGS
+401 GIICLINKDGQIS
-412 QTPDSLYDRVGNGK
+412 DSYYDRVGNGK
-426 SLKVVKPSDDPS
+426 SSKVVKPSDDPS

-445 NNFFNRFANTG
+445 NNFFNRFANTA
-456 DKLDTSSE
+456 DVLDISSE

-478 RGLTSSDACG
+478 GGLTSSDVCG

-498 NLSWYVYLSNTS
+498 NLSWYVFLSNTS

-533 VLKNLYDFYKKVTAQ
+533 VLKNLYDFYKKVTSQA
-548 RSGGKLLLQ
+548 SGGKLLLQ
-557 SMPLMVNTTQSGT
+557 SMPLMVNTTQTGL
-570 EQEVNGHIFVY
+570 EQEVNGHILVY
-581 LRDDSSGNFY
+581 LRNDSSDNFY
-591 LEVVVGTISGSSS
+591 LEVVVSTISG
-604 AISSSSAIRST
+604 SSSAIRST

-623 FMLNDVWDLCNTG
+623 FMLNDVWDLCNIG
-636 DLSITPHV
+636 DVSITPNV

>member
-82 RRVILSDGENNGG
+82 RRVIISDGENNGG

-124 GWFDLNNPNGFVA
+124 GWFDLSNPSKFVA

-157 SDFSITW
+157 SDFSITR
-164 LTLEKSTGGT
+164 LSLEKSTGGT

-225 FRYKMALVSYDGKWP
+225 FGYKMALVSYDGKWP

-278 QNQVNTLGK
+278 QNWVNTLGK
-287 GIECDYTLST
+287 GIECDYTLDI
-297 NVTYEETG
+297 NVTDKGTG

-335 LYLSNIRAIYLDI
+335 MYLNNIKAIYLDI
-348 LSPGTNQDTGL
+348 LSSDTNPDTGL
-359 PSISKWGLSLGSSA
+359 PSISKWGLSLGLST
-373 VRLTNPRDIKGSLSG
+373 VRLTNPSDIRGGISG
-388 DFQGTGVSGSTTA
+388 DFQGTGESGSISA
-401 GIICLINKDGS
+401 GIICLINKNG
-412 QTPDSLYDRVGNGK
+412 QMTDSYYDLVGNGK
-426 SLKVVKPSDDPS
+426 SSKVVKPSDDPS

-445 NNFFNRFANTG
+445 NNFFNRFANTA
-456 DKLDTSSE
+456 DVLDTSSE

-478 RGLTSSDACG
+478 GGLTLSDGCG

-510 SPYTQGTFRLDLN
+510 FPYTQGTFRLDLN

-548 RSGGKLLLQ
+548 ASGGRLLLQ
-557 SMPLMVNTTQSGT
+557 SMPLMVNATQTGT
-570 EQEVNGHIFVY
+570 EQEVNGHISVY

-604 AISSSSAIRST
+604 AIRSI

-636 DLSITPHV
+636 DVSITPHV